1 MKSLAKNSVYNIIY
15 TTANIIFPLISSMY
29 VSRVLMADGVGKVA
43 YAQNLASYFVILA
56 ALGTP
61 VYGIRKIAA
70 YQNDQQKTNQ
80 FFTQLFVINAIST
93 IISSAAYVIFILAIK
108 GSQSESILYL
118 CAGLQLFFNFF
129 NIDWLYKGKEEYGY
143 ITLRS
148 ILIKILSFAAIL
160 IFVKSKEDYIIYAI
174 IFGAALCGNYLF
186 NIIHAF
192 KFVRFDFGN
201 FEIKIHIKPLLILLA
216 GIFLSTGYSMVDVT
230 MLGSM
235 GTEQAIGFYNN
246 AYKAINIVVTAC
258 IAVST
263 AFLPRLSYYY
273 AHDRKKL
280 EELVYFGGQI
290 IAFCSIPVTV
300 IIEMLAPDIMRVLF
314 GAEFISASTAL
325 RLLSLLI
332 IVKSF
337 GDLFCYQLIMATES
351 ESKRLPAAAIATVV
365 NIILNAIMIPM
376 WQENG
381 AAVASVISE
390 IIVNGYQLIYLRRI
404 ISIPFSWKAIFQ
416 GIIASAVMGVIIFAS
431 MLLFKDSL
439 LRCIVCSLI
448 GGIVYIGVNMMMKNK
463 MIEYGI
469 GIVKNWLNKSNHN
482 DI

>member
-1 MKSLAKNSVYNIIY
+1 MKSLAKNSIYNIIY
-15 TTANIIFPLISSMY
+15 TTVNIIFPLISSMY

-43 YAQNLASYFVILA
+43 YALNLASYFVILA
-56 ALGTP
+56 ALGIP

-70 YQNDQQKTNQ
+70 YQEDAEKTNQ
-80 FFTQLFVINAIST
+80 IFTQLFVINAIST
-93 IISSAAYVIFILAIK
+93 VISSIAYVIFIYAIK
-108 GSQSESILYL
+108 GSQSDFILYL

-129 NIDWLYKGKEEYGY
+129 NIDWFYKGKEEYGY

-148 ILIKILSFAAIL
+148 ILIKILSFIAIL
-160 IFVKSKEDYIIYAI
+160 VFVKSKDDYIIYAI
-174 IFGAALCGNYLF
+174 ISGAALCGNYLF
-186 NIIHAF
+186 NIVHAF
-192 KFVRFDFGN
+192 KFVRFDFED
-201 FEIKIHIKPLLILLA
+201 FEIKIHMKPLLVLLA

-235 GTEQAIGFYNN
+235 GTDQAIGFYNN
-246 AYKAINIVVTAC
+246 AYKAINIVVSAC

-273 AHDRKKL
+273 AHDRKKM
-280 EELVYFGGQI
+280 EELVYFGGQV
-290 IAFCSIPVTV
+290 IAFCSLPVTV
-300 IIEMLAPDIMRVLF
+300 IIVMLAPDIMRVLY
-314 GAEFISASTAL
+314 GAEFVPASTAL

-390 IIVNGYQLIYLRRI
+390 IIANIYLLIYLRKI
-404 ISIPFSWKAIFQ
+404 INIPFSWKAIIQ
-416 GIIASAVMGVIIFAS
+416 GVITSTVMGGSVFAS
-431 MLLFKDSL
+431 MLLLNNSL
-439 LRCIVCSLI
+439 LRCIICSLI
-448 GGIVYIGVNMMMKNK
+448 GGTVYLIVNIMLKNNVV
-463 MIEYGI
+463 EYGI
-469 GIVKNWLNKSNHN
+469 GFVKNRLNKSNHN
-482 DI
+482 AV

>member
-1 MKSLAKNSVYNIIY
+1 
-15 TTANIIFPLISSMY
+15 MY

-70 YQNDQQKTNQ
+70 YQNDRQKTNQ

-93 IISSAAYVIFILAIK
+93 VISSVVYVIFIFAIK

-118 CAGLQLFFNFF
+118 CTGLQLFFNFF

-148 ILIKILSFAAIL
+148 ILIKILSFIAIL
-160 IFVKSKEDYIIYAI
+160 LFVKSKDDYIIYAVI
-174 IFGAALCGNYLF
+174 SGAALCGNYLF
-186 NIIHAF
+186 NIVHAF

-201 FEIKIHIKPLLILLA
+201 FEIKIHIKPLMILLA

-246 AYKAINIVVTAC
+246 AHKAINIVVTAC

-280 EELVYFGGQI
+280 EKLVYFGGQV

-300 IIEMLAPDIMRVLF
+300 IIVMLAPDIMRVLF
-314 GAEFISASTAL
+314 GAEFITASTAL
-325 RLLSLLI
+325 RLLAFLI

-337 GDLFCYQLIMATES
+337 GDLFCYQLIMATEN
-351 ESKRLPAAAIATVV
+351 ERKRLPAAAIATAANVL
-365 NIILNAIMIPM
+365 LNAIMIPM

-390 IIVNGYQLIYLRRI
+390 IIVNGYQLLYLRKVI
-404 ISIPFSWKAIFQ
+404 HIPISWKAIIQ
-416 GIIASAVMGVIIFAS
+416 GILASAVMGCSVFVS
-431 MLLFKDSL
+431 MLFMQDSL

-448 GGIVYIGVNMMMKNK
+448 GGTVYLIVNMMMKNK

-469 GIVKNWLNKSNHN
+469 GIVKDRLNKINHN
-482 DI
+482 GV